1 MSKTRGESGGKKRA
15 AAVIIGA
22 VLLVLLTI
30 FLFQLADAPVLQP
43 AGEIAEK
50 QRNLLVFASILSLV
64 VIVPVFILAFTIAW
78 KYREGNTKATY
89 KPNWA
94 HSKRLEVIWW
104 GIPILII
111 IVLAIVTW
119 RSSHDLDPYRALE
132 ADNEPLQVQ
141 VVALQWRWLFIY
153 PEQDIATINYVQFPE
168 NTPVEFTITA
178 DSPMNSFWIPKLGG
192 QIYAMPGMSTK
203 LHLIANQTGLYDGSS
218 ANLSGEGFAGMRFT
232 AESTSRADFGAWVRS
247 IHETGEHLDF
257 ATYELLAKPTTDT
270 SVTYFSSR
278 DEALYDTVIHKY
290 MKQTETMGAGH

>member
-1 MSKTRGESGGKKRA
+1 MSKTRGEGGGKKRA

-232 AESTSRADFGAWVRS
+232 AESTSRADFDAWVRS

-290 MKQTETMGAGH
+290 MKQTEAVGAGH